1 MIRIYPWVNWSTTPN
16 KTGKF
21 EPDGPREKVTPYQE
35 QYHFDRMAVLVGQGC
50 ASACEI
56 EAYGFSQVPGMMVF
70 GETPSAG
77 VEAEVGRGQFRLPEG
92 ISFQAPT
99 GRFTLPDG
107 SIFLEGKGVQLTNPV
122 PVNEA
127 NILSGKDYILNAALA
142 AILQPEGAGVA
153 PTGTPIVTTSTNT
166 IAFIKGG
173 NAKMLEDLA
182 REQYS
187 NPTQPGKTY
196 TYTIPLKESQ
206 PLMWGV
212 FWCAKD
218 QTTLDSNFKDIKFTF
233 LLDGINPD
241 PNNLASLDFTNQG
254 QSCRIKVY
262 QLTNW
267 PGGEHHL
274 STQVTLARKIND
286 GFQDFAKGAFIY
298 DYTVYV
304 KP

>member
-1 MIRIYPWVNWSTTPN
+1 MQLFKAI
-16 KTGKF
+16 
-21 EPDGPREKVTPYQE
+21 
-35 QYHFDRMAVLVGQGC
+35 L
-50 ASACEI
+50 
-56 EAYGFSQVPGMMVF
+56 
-70 GETPSAG
+70 
-77 VEAEVGRGQFRLPEG
+77 
-92 ISFQAPT
+92 
-99 GRFTLPDG
+99 LPDG
-107 SIFLEGKGVQLTNPV
+107 
-122 PVNEA
+122 
-127 NILSGKDYILNAALA
+127 
-142 AILQPEGAGVA
+142 AGIT
-153 PTGTPIVTTSTNT
+153 PTGAPIVTTSANT
-166 IAFIKGG
+166 VSFIQSG
-173 NAKMLEDLA
+173 NASMLEDLA

-196 TYTIPLKESQ
+196 SYTIALKESN

-233 LLDGINPD
+233 TLDGTNPD

-274 STQVTLARKIND
+274 STNVTLARKIND
-286 GFQDFAKGAFIY
+286 GFQDFARGTFIY